1 MSASL
6 SLHTVCKNMI
16 RYILNLPFMKPSV
29 FRPLQWSVINSTMH
43 YPFNRKLNVDATV
56 SDGYF

>member
-1 MSASL
+1 
-6 SLHTVCKNMI
+6 
-16 RYILNLPFMKPSV
+16 MKPSV